1 MSWFE
6 HDTSRIYYDEHGAGD
21 PVLLLP
27 GFSQSAEDLSALRD
41 IMAASYRVISADL
54 PGSGRSEPQP
64 RNYTASYYA
73 DDAGSFAALL
83 DHLDIAQAHLVG
95 FSDGGEVALFM
106 AALTPSV
113 ARSVVTWGAAGTLSD
128 PTGQLRQAM
137 YNIIDNP
144 IPPLQGYREFLV
156 ATYGEAN
163 ARAMTQSVVGAMT
176 AIIENGGDLSLSKA
190 SDITAPVLLI
200 AGEHDMFAPPTLLA
214 QSAARVSGAESIV
227 VEGAEHDVQN
237 SHPEWLAQTIL
248 DWLKRH

>member
-6 HDTSRIYYDEHGAGD
+6 HDTSRIYYDEHGTGD

-27 GFSQSAEDLSALRD
+27 GFSQSAEDLSELRD

-54 PGSGRSEPQP
+54 PGSGHSEPQP